1 MSFYNMMHG
10 YNPACLIIMPMLGR
24 KQEDYP
30 RFRDCFVVN
39 KENIVI
45 LTRVGGNNRG
55 CGYGEEDLLED
66 PHFVRTFD
74 DDFDST
80 YGYYLFKVP
89 DKWKK
94 DFDAI
99 MEGRFSDVS
108 DEYVEYLE
116 QFWPDAAKKGVFKK
130 IFREE
135 GQPDEEHDHRPD

>member
-10 YNPACLIIMPMLGR
+10 YNLACLIIMPMLGR

-55 CGYGEEDLLED
+55 CGYGEEELLED
-66 PHFVRTFD
+66 PLFIRTFD

-80 YGYYLFKVP
+80 YGYYLFEVP
-89 DKWKK
+89 AKWKK

-99 MEGRFSDVS
+99 MEGRFYDVS

>member
-24 KQEDYP
+24 RQEDYP

-55 CGYGEEDLLED
+55 CGYGEEELLED
-66 PHFVRTFD
+66 SHFVRTFD

-80 YGYYLFKVP
+80 YGYYLFTVP

-94 DFDAI
+94 DFDTI

-135 GQPDEEHDHRPD
+135 GQPDEEHNNRPD

>member
-55 CGYGEEDLLED
+55 CEGGLQHDHA
-66 PHFVRTFD
+66 PRFD